1 MSAPLSRESRAAE
14 LPGGCWEWI
23 GPRSPK
29 GYAMLSRG
37 RKPVRA
43 HRFMYRLLRGEIPAG
58 LQLDHLCR
66 VRHCVNPWHLEAVT
80 ARVNVLRGIGP
91 TAQNAQ
97 KTRCPLGHPLS
108 DENTYRNAQG
118 ERRCRICRRSSQERY
133 KRRRMAAGTWRWT

>member
-1 MSAPLSRESRAAE
+1 
-14 LPGGCWEWI
+14 
-23 GPRSPK
+23 
-29 GYAMLSRG
+29 MLSRG